1 MKDWLYRF
9 WKYLRTEIQNLRPG
23 IKKDIWKWINRIFF
37 SGIWLQPFA
46 MAGLILF
53 FQKVLGGDVSYLIL
67 FVLSFLPSG
76 YVWSENQRQAA
87 AGKVDFSIEDV
98 FHEKPNEFSSPLKQK
113 AMYPRIAEDFLFD
126 QPQGVVFGRTE
137 EGYFKKEQKY
147 LCKPMDA
154 AHYKDGH
161 VFVIGGSGSG
171 KSSAL
176 VIPSLLAS
184 QNAGGFYVDIKG
196 ELWRKSR
203 RMDAEDV
210 VIIDFQDRGK
220 WGWDALYLLNHKGGR
235 VTDQD
240 IRETMEEIANSLIP
254 ISAKDTD
261 QFWKQSGRSLLVGEL
276 VGLYKQKKIHNLS
289 ELVNEILSRDAKEL
303 VEELLDGAAPRATET
318 KFLSSF
324 RNLAEETMSG
334 VVQQESESLRIFIDL
349 DVQYGLSI
357 NPRQANTQ
365 MLEEGKAVFLAIPEE
380 KLEVYYNL
388 VNLIIAQV
396 FGSLIKRPEGS
407 RPVMVVIDEMAR
419 ICARGPVPYLH
430 SGILLTGR
438 SRNITLILITQS
450 FEALENAYTKAD
462 IQSMVANSAYLVCL
476 DVRSPSTAKTI
487 CGMAGTYK
495 ERQTTWSGSGK
506 NRSVSISYQDKP
518 VLEPSDLSRLV
529 KQDEVVIISADYGY
543 CKARKCSY
551 FNDAVL
557 GPMSEKVQRYNR
569 EAMGIEGKE
578 EIKETKRPIP
588 ILPERPE
595 DCREK
600 LIRLAEKGYETLRES
615 IHRQYEGGKEKW
627 KKKTKSDCKKQ

>member
-1 MKDWLYRF
+1 
-9 WKYLRTEIQNLRPG
+9 
-23 IKKDIWKWINRIFF
+23 
-37 SGIWLQPFA
+37 
-46 MAGLILF
+46 
-53 FQKVLGGDVSYLIL
+53 
-67 FVLSFLPSG
+67 
-76 YVWSENQRQAA
+76 
-87 AGKVDFSIEDV
+87 
-98 FHEKPNEFSSPLKQK
+98 
-113 AMYPRIAEDFLFD
+113 
-126 QPQGVVFGRTE
+126 
-137 EGYFKKEQKY
+137 
-147 LCKPMDA
+147 
-154 AHYKDGH
+154 
-161 VFVIGGSGSG
+161 
-171 KSSAL
+171 
-176 VIPSLLAS
+176 
-184 QNAGGFYVDIKG
+184 
-196 ELWRKSR
+196 
-203 RMDAEDV
+203 
-210 VIIDFQDRGK
+210 
-220 WGWDALYLLNHKGGR
+220 
-235 VTDQD
+235 
-240 IRETMEEIANSLIP
+240 MEEIANSLIP

-303 VEELLDGAAPRATET
+303 VGELLDGAAPRATET

-324 RNLAEETMSG
+324 RNLAEDTMSG
-334 VVQQESESLRIFIDL
+334 IVQQEQESLKIFIDE
-349 DVQYGLSI
+349 DIRYGMET
-357 NPRQANTQ
+357 NTRQANPQ
-365 MLEEGKAVFLAIPEE
+365 MLEEGRAVFLAIPEE

-419 ICARGPVPYLH
+419 ICARGPVPCLH

-462 IQSMVANSAYLVCL
+462 IQSMIANSAYLVCL

-557 GPMSEKVQRYNR
+557 GPMSEKVQRYNQ

-600 LIRLAEKGYETLRES
+600 LMRLAEKGYETLRES

>member
-1 MKDWLYRF
+1 M
-9 WKYLRTEIQNLRPG
+9 
-23 IKKDIWKWINRIFF
+23 
-37 SGIWLQPFA
+37 SGI
-46 MAGLILF
+46 
-53 FQKVLGGDVSYLIL
+53 
-67 FVLSFLPSG
+67 
-76 YVWSENQRQAA
+76 
-87 AGKVDFSIEDV
+87 
-98 FHEKPNEFSSPLKQK
+98 
-113 AMYPRIAEDFLFD
+113 
-126 QPQGVVFGRTE
+126 
-137 EGYFKKEQKY
+137 
-147 LCKPMDA
+147 
-154 AHYKDGH
+154 
-161 VFVIGGSGSG
+161 
-171 KSSAL
+171 
-176 VIPSLLAS
+176 
-184 QNAGGFYVDIKG
+184 
-196 ELWRKSR
+196 
-203 RMDAEDV
+203 
-210 VIIDFQDRGK
+210 
-220 WGWDALYLLNHKGGR
+220 
-235 VTDQD
+235 
-240 IRETMEEIANSLIP
+240 
-254 ISAKDTD
+254 
-261 QFWKQSGRSLLVGEL
+261 
-276 VGLYKQKKIHNLS
+276 
-289 ELVNEILSRDAKEL
+289 
-303 VEELLDGAAPRATET
+303 
-318 KFLSSF
+318 
-324 RNLAEETMSG
+324 
-334 VVQQESESLRIFIDL
+334 VQQEQESLKIFIDE
-349 DVQYGLSI
+349 DIRYGMET
-357 NPRQANTQ
+357 NTRQANPQ
-365 MLEEGKAVFLAIPEE
+365 MLEEGRAVFLAIPEE

-419 ICARGPVPYLH
+419 ICARGPVPCLH

-462 IQSMVANSAYLVCL
+462 IQSMIANSAYLVCL

-518 VLEPSDLSRLV
+518 ILEPSDLSRLV

-557 GPMSEKVQRYNR
+557 GPMSEKVQRYNQ

-578 EIKETKRPIP
+578 EIKETKRPIT

-600 LIRLAEKGYETLRES
+600 LMRLAEKGYETLRES

>member
-1 MKDWLYRF
+1 MKDWLYRV
-9 WKYLRTEIQNLRPG
+9 WKYLRTEIQNPRPG

-67 FVLSFLPSG
+67 FVLSFLPSV

-87 AGKVDFSIEDV
+87 AGKKDFSIEDV

-113 AMYPRIAEDFLFD
+113 AMYPRI
-126 QPQGVVFGRTE
+126 
-137 EGYFKKEQKY
+137 
-147 LCKPMDA
+147 
-154 AHYKDGH
+154 
-161 VFVIGGSGSG
+161 
-171 KSSAL
+171 
-176 VIPSLLAS
+176 
-184 QNAGGFYVDIKG
+184 
-196 ELWRKSR
+196 
-203 RMDAEDV
+203 AEDV

-240 IRETMEEIANSLIP
+240 IRESMEEIANSLIP

-261 QFWKQSGRSLLVGEL
+261 QFWKQSGRSLLTGEL

-365 MLEEGKAVFLAIPEE
+365 MLEEGKAVFLSIPEE

-430 SGILLTGR
+430 TGILLTGR

-462 IQSMVANSAYLVCL
+462 VQSMIANSAYLVCL

-518 VLEPSDLSRLV
+518 ILEPSDLSRLV
-529 KQDEVVIISADYGY
+529 KQDEVIIISADYGY

-557 GPMSEKVQRYNR
+557 GPMSENVQRYNR

-600 LIRLAEKGYETLRES
+600 LMRLAEKGYETLRES